1 MFPHRAVGRLL
12 WPLCSAHG
20 SSFAYFSL
28 SLIPFPQATLNHI
41 YHITFLLLWTS
52 TLRLVTEFFSSRL
65 PAQVLRMQGT
75 RAEKGIA
82 GEEEHDFFS
91 HPVSDRY
98 LHLQE
103 ECICDGMKSEALVF
117 SNI

>member
-1 MFPHRAVGRLL
+1 
-12 WPLCSAHG
+12 
-20 SSFAYFSL
+20 
-28 SLIPFPQATLNHI
+28 
-41 YHITFLLLWTS
+41 
-52 TLRLVTEFFSSRL
+52 
-65 PAQVLRMQGT
+65 MQGT